1 VFAGAEPLMASLALT
16 PPIFAILSALIE
28 QRAGLHYAPEDRELL
43 SDKVASRALEAGFES
58 LLDYYYFLR
67 YDPAGSAA
75 LDALVD
81 SLLVHETYFFRDPLP
96 LEALVEEVLV
106 PAVRQGHRPR
116 VWCAACSTGEEPL
129 TLAMMLAQQ
138 GVLKD
143 VQLVASDLS
152 QRVLDRARRGEYNLR
167 SMRALPLGIEG
178 RYLDVVEGRPR
189 VRHELVDA
197 VQWCRVNLVDAGAV
211 EALGAF
217 DAILCRNVL
226 IYFQDDVAR
235 RVVDCLTQAL
245 VPGGPLLVGTS
256 ESLMRF
262 GTALLCE
269 ERRGAFF
276 YVRPK
281 EGP

>member
-1 VFAGAEPLMASLALT
+1 MASLALT
-16 PPIFAILSALIE
+16 PPVFAILSALIE

-43 SDKVASRALEAGFES
+43 ADKVSSRALEAGFES

-67 YDPAGSAA
+67 YDPAGPEA

-81 SLLVHETYFFRDPLP
+81 ALLVHETYFFRDRLP
-96 LEALVEEVLV
+96 LEVLVEQILV
-106 PAVRQGHRPR
+106 PQVRAGQQPR

-129 TLAMMLAQQ
+129 TLAMMLADC
-138 GVLKD
+138 GVLKE
-143 VQLVASDLS
+143 VRLVASDLS

-167 SMRALPLGIEG
+167 SMRALPSGIEG

-189 VRHELVDA
+189 VRPELVAA
-197 VQWCRVNLVDAGAV
+197 VDWRRVNLVDAAAIS
-211 EALGAF
+211 ELGRF

-226 IYFQDDVAR
+226 IYFQDDMAR
-235 RVVDCLTQAL
+235 RVVDSLTQAL
-245 VPGGPLLVGTS
+245 VPGAPLVVGTS

-262 GTALLCE
+262 GTALVCE
-269 ERRGAFF
+269 ELRGAFF

-281 EGP
+281 ENP